1 MEREKCKKEGDSGA
15 IRLMMAL
22 ARPNAVDESDR
33 DSESRSCE
41 DEKAAERRRVFKRDS
56 LDFTNL
62 TQELLLVSFIMF
74 RPLFSRCLSGIK

>member
-1 MEREKCKKEGDSGA
+1 
-15 IRLMMAL
+15 MMAL

-62 TQELLLVSFIMF
+62 TQELIPRLVHNVPAKDFPG
-74 RPLFSRCLSGIK
+74 RLQC